1 VSISLTKVVLIMGA
15 SSGIGYAAALVFAK
29 QGDHVA
35 ALARRSERLT
45 ELEREIAT
53 LPAPHGECLSLI
65 ADVSDRTA
73 LVNAVEQVIARFGRL
88 DVLVANA
95 GVGQR
100 GKLVDAEWDDLE
112 TLLRTNIDGVLH
124 SIRAA
129 VPAMQR
135 GGQIV
140 IVSSIAGAT
149 VTPYTAAYGASKAFV
164 SSLARSLALELES
177 DGIGVTNLVLGP
189 VATEFN
195 QKRLGTPGY
204 GANARK
210 LSSLTAEQ
218 VAEGI
223 VRAVE
228 RRSRTAYLRP
238 FDRLVVWLSKFL
250 PDVIGRQALKR
261 YQTR

>member
-1 VSISLTKVVLIMGA
+1 M
-15 SSGIGYAAALVFAK
+15 
-29 QGDHVA
+29 
-35 ALARRSERLT
+35 
-45 ELEREIAT
+45 
-53 LPAPHGECLSLI
+53 
-65 ADVSDRTA
+65 
-73 LVNAVEQVIARFGRL
+73 VEQVIARFERL

-95 GVGQR
+95 GIGQR
-100 GKLVDAEWDDLE
+100 GRLVDAAWDDLE

-129 VPAMQR
+129 VPVMAR

-140 IVSSIAGAT
+140 IVSSLAGAT

-195 QKRLGTPGY
+195 QKRLGAKGY

-210 LSSLTAEQ
+210 LPSLTAEQ
-218 VAEGI
+218 VADGI

-228 RRSRTAYLRP
+228 RRTRTAYLRP
-238 FDRLVVWLSKFL
+238 FDRLVVWISKFL

-261 YQTR
+261 YQTG